1 MRQQQRIKDPTVRH
15 LEIFRPIGLKTALST
30 HRNGCRIVINAD
42 SIAVVEEET
51 SPNTATNVERSSQV
65 QPAYIA
71 PIRIG

>member
-1 MRQQQRIKDPTVRH
+1 
-15 LEIFRPIGLKTALST
+15 
-30 HRNGCRIVINAD
+30 VINAD

-65 QPAYIA
+65 QPADIA